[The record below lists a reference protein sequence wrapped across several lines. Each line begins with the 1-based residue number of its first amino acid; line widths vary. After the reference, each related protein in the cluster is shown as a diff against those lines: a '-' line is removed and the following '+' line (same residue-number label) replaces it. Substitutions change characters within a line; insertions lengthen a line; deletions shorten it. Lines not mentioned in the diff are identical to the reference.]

1 MSSNDQPNKNR
12 RGLVVFLL
20 VIVAFIAVATF
31 TQKSDKPTGRVVPA
45 ETSTSAPPQQKSWH
59 KVIELSGSTSK
70 RSDIFQLNSSK
81 QRITYTVNGE
91 YSPFVNVY
99 VMAEGKSLDK
109 NGGIPEVTM
118 APVGGDTLMYKASGG
133 YYLDVSGNG
142 EWTVT
147 VEEEI

>member
-20 VIVAFIAVATF
+20 VIVAFIAVAAF
-31 TQKSDKPTGRVVPA
+31 NQKTDQPTGLVVST
-45 ETSTSAPPQQKSWH
+45 ETSPSAPAQQKSWH

-91 YSPFVNVY
+91 YSPFVNIY
-99 VMAEGKSLDK
+99 VMAEGKSLNK
-109 NGGIPEVTM
+109 HGGIPEVTM
-118 APVGGDTLMYKASGG
+118 APVSGDTLMYKTSGG

-142 EWTVT
+142 EWTVL
-147 VEEEI
+147 VEEER